1 MQNLKTSNPDHWK
14 FAPEQKISEIFSA
27 ISSKNAVLAQASFFA
42 IVQANGVNGF
52 TDNWV
57 FSRFLEFFQKIL
69 EFFQNFLSFLRN
81 KVEFSDWPNYFFFG
95 FEIKLRLES
104 FELHEIVLFKLKTLF
119 FIMKCDSL
127 GYTAQFQFTEKLVF
141 LDFLEF
147 FQKILEFSGK
157 FSLSSF
163 FRGAKKKSLT

>member
-1 MQNLKTSNPDHWK
+1 MDLPT
-14 FAPEQKISEIFSA
+14 I
-27 ISSKNAVLAQASFFA
+27 
-42 IVQANGVNGF
+42 
-52 TDNWV
+52 
-57 FSRFLEFFQKIL
+57 EFFQD
-69 EFFQNFLSFLRN
+69 FLSFSKKFLSFSKISWVISRI
-81 KVEFSDWPNYFFFG
+81 VEFFKRKNFVFSDWPNYFFG

-104 FELHEIVLFKLKTLF
+104 FELHDIVLFKLKTLF

-157 FSLSSF
+157 FSLSFSKFSLSF
-163 FRGAKKKSLT
+163 FFAERKKKPALE

>member
-1 MQNLKTSNPDHWK
+1 MDLPTIGFFQDFLSFSKK
-14 FAPEQKISEIFSA
+14 FLSFSKIS
-27 ISSKNAVLAQASFFA
+27 
-42 IVQANGVNGF
+42 
-52 TDNWV
+52 WV
-57 FSRFLEFFQKIL
+57 
-69 EFFQNFLSFLRN
+69 FLRN
-81 KVEFSDWPNYFFFG
+81 KVEFSDWPNYFFG

-104 FELHEIVLFKLKTLF
+104 FELHDIVLFKLKTLF

-157 FSLSSF
+157 FSLSFSKFSLSFF
-163 FRGAKKKSLT
+163 FRGAKKKAWAKHS